1 MISVLIT
8 IITSA
13 SLEPSHLDIIQT
25 SNSPSSFPNTPRS
38 KDAGHASRV
47 VQEAK
52 ALQKNVRSRD
62 KERAERATL
71 VSQEKMVTMRV
82 PRAKLSDVWA
92 RPALGG
98 GRGRKA
104 PGVLEVHQVTVV
116 VLYVIFIID
125 MYEEV

>member
-1 MISVLIT
+1 M
-8 IITSA
+8 
-13 SLEPSHLDIIQT
+13 
-25 SNSPSSFPNTPRS
+25 
-38 KDAGHASRV
+38 